1 MGQAVIPTQ
10 GLQYTTVG
18 YVAANLADPI
28 LILKVNGIG
37 YANGYRVTYAGDTY
51 RNFFPTYEQSTG
63 EIRLYCQ
70 AVNYS
75 MPNPEITLGLVEVYV
90 VY

>member
-1 MGQAVIPTQ
+1 MAQAVIPTQ

-18 YVAANLADPI
+18 YVTANLTDPI
-28 LILKVNGIG
+28 LILKVNGVG
-37 YANGYRVTYAGDTY
+37 YSNGYRITYSGDTY
-51 RNFFPTYEQSTG
+51 RNFFPTYESSTG

-75 MPNPEITLGLVEVYV
+75 TPTPAASLGTVEVYL